1 MTDITDYA
9 DLLAHA
15 HDTDDL
21 DKVPNRDADKLRAMF
36 LDPKFHDFADLLVIP
51 GDDAKAFEYLQKAIT
66 AWSDLMEAAKHPDTM
81 AAAANAYRGACSDFA
96 QHFAMLGLCLSR
108 QEAREALQ
116 EAYDRLHPESDG
128 IAGEDERARVR
139 DWRATA

>member
-51 GDDAKAFEYLQKAIT
+51 GDDAKAFEYLRKAIT
-66 AWSDLMEAAKHPDTM
+66 AWGDLMEAAKHPDTM
-81 AAAANAYRGACSDFA
+81 AAAANAYREACSDFA
-96 QHFAMLGLCLSR
+96 QQFIMLAGSLTR
-108 QEAREALQ
+108 TDAEDALR
-116 EAYDRLHPESDG
+116 EAYDRLHPEDDG
-128 IAGEDERARVR
+128 IASEDERARVR